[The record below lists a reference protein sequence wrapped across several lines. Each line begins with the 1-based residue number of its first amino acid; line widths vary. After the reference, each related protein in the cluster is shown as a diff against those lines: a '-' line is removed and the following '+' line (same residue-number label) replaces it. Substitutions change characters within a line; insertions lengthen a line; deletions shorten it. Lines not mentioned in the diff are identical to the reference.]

1 MRRPR
6 GACKNALRALSATET
21 FRTLPQ
27 AAARPYR
34 AAEGRRTKAPLGD
47 VLMDPAKDP
56 AAPELIAVD
65 GRPPAAPS
73 PARVDAAQ
81 RVMALYKRSW
91 CVPSGVWLGG
101 RGAV

>member
-1 MRRPR
+1 
-6 GACKNALRALSATET
+6 
-21 FRTLPQ
+21 
-27 AAARPYR
+27 
-34 AAEGRRTKAPLGD
+34 
-47 VLMDPAKDP
+47 MDPAKDP